1 MALNLHCS
9 GLVWEQMA
17 FAHTSV
23 KKAFFQ
29 EFIYLFKTRM
39 TKQTKRKTTGGNKT
53 PNNNLLLIVHAWQFA
68 VKTTHSIGKNGQTAN
83 GPENKTQRLNSL
95 KQTGCHLSLYTFCLL
110 MKGFT
115 SFVNTWVFHEFFFLN
130 NRSSYLAFEK
140 WNEIMPFI
148 VFKMFLSG
156 LLPSR
161 M

>member
-53 PNNNLLLIVHAWQFA
+53 PNNNLLHCPCMTIC
-68 VKTTHSIGKNGQTAN
+68 SKNNSFHRKKWTDTAN

-130 NRSSYLAFEK
+130 NRSIYLAFEK